1 MSLSVN
7 PHVKTAAKVAGAAA
21 AIGGAAYLVKSGKLA
36 QAKALVADKI
46 QLAAK
51 GNPNVSAATDK
62 AAAFAEKAQTKFAP
76 VAEKASEFAGK
87 AQTKL
92 APLAE
97 KAAKLAAPVKEFAH
111 KVATKASDV
120 FSTTVGKYNPDLAN
134 AASKSAETF
143 NNFVK

>member
-7 PHVKTAAKVAGAAA
+7 PHVKTAAKVATAAA

-36 QAKALVADKI
+36 QAKALVADKV

-51 GNPNVSAATDK
+51 GNPNISAATDR
-62 AAAFAEKAQTKFAP
+62 ASAFI
-76 VAEKASEFAGK
+76 GK
-87 AQTKL
+87 AKTKL
-92 APLAE
+92 APVME
-97 KAAKLAAPVKEFAH
+97 KAAKLTAPVKEFAH
-111 KVATKASDV
+111 KGATKVANLANKVATKASDV

-134 AASKSAETF
+134 SASKAAETF

>member
-7 PHVKTAAKVAGAAA
+7 PHVKTAAKVATAAA

-36 QAKALVADKI
+36 QAKALVADKV

-51 GNPNVSAATDK
+51 GNPNISAATDR
-62 AAAFAEKAQTKFAP
+62 ASAFI
-76 VAEKASEFAGK
+76 GK
-87 AQTKL
+87 AKTKL
-92 APLAE
+92 APVME
-97 KAAKLAAPVKEFAH
+97 KAAKLTAPVKEFAH

-134 AASKSAETF
+134 SASKAAETF

>member
-62 AAAFAEKAQTKFAP
+62 AAAFAEKA
-76 VAEKASEFAGK
+76 SEFAGK
-87 AQTKL
+87 AKTKL

-111 KVATKASDV
+111 KAATKASDV